1 MVGSNWT
8 SLGPSGNG
16 TNVTT
21 TAATQS
27 ACLSQNATTAGRPAV
42 VLVVPQPQT
51 IQQQPLLHLA
61 VLAYASNK
69 PDSISR
75 TQIEEA
81 YTAL

>member
-1 MVGSNWT
+1 
-8 SLGPSGNG
+8 
-16 TNVTT
+16 
-21 TAATQS
+21 
-27 ACLSQNATTAGRPAV
+27 
-42 VLVVPQPQT
+42 VVPQPKT

-81 YTAL
+81 YAALQDNDTQGGALMHLDVSIKSIEDIIGNLTSSTTAADG

>member
-42 VLVVPQPQT
+42 GPGGATTTNNTTTATVAPSG
-51 IQQQPLLHLA
+51 
-61 VLAYASNK
+61 AS
-69 PDSISR
+69 IC
-75 TQIEEA
+75 
-81 YTAL
+81 